1 MTNSIN
7 KKITFLINSLGGG
20 GAEGVCLT
28 LANSLIEKG
37 WSVDLLVLH
46 LDNATNQEKLHP
58 KVNLINL
65 NTKNARKSF
74 LPILKY
80 ILKIKPN
87 KVLVFNQQLAVLLI
101 LIKYMTFLRF
111 KIVARNINT
120 LSEAQK
126 NQKSFWHK
134 YIVHFIVKFLYNK
147 VDKIIA
153 QSIGMKNDLCAN
165 FGFKSKQVIVINNPL
180 NQEIERFDTNS
191 FKLVEKQDYILC
203 IGRLEKQK
211 AFHYAIKAFA
221 KISLLFPLLRLKIV
235 GVGSLEKELRKLSE
249 DLNITE
255 KIDFEGFQKNVIPYY
270 LYAKAT
276 ILTSLYEGFPNVLTE
291 SIALGTPVVA
301 FDCPSGPKE
310 IIEDGINGYLAEY
323 LNEEDF
329 IEKLKKVLINNF
341 EADSLKATINKYHQE
356 SIISKYIGLLS

>member
-1 MTNSIN
+1 MNS
-7 KKITFLINSLGGG
+7 KFEKITFLINSLGGG
-20 GAEGVCLT
+20 GAEGVCVT
-28 LANSLIEKG
+28 LANSLIEKD
-37 WSVDLLVLH
+37 WSVDLIVLH
-46 LDNATNQEKLHP
+46 LDNAINQEKLNP

-74 LPILKY
+74 VLLLKY
-80 ILKIKPN
+80 ILRIEPN

-111 KIVARNINT
+111 KIIARNINT

-165 FGFKSKQVIVINNPL
+165 FGFKSKQVIVVNNPL
-180 NQEIERFDTNS
+180 NQEIERFDTNN

-203 IGRLEKQK
+203 VGRLEKQK

-221 KISLLFPLLRLKIV
+221 KISLDFPLLRLKII
-235 GVGSLEKELRKLSE
+235 GIGTLEKELRKLSE
-249 DLNITE
+249 DLNIAE
-255 KIDFEGFQKNVIPYY
+255 KIDFEGFQRNVIPYY

-276 ILTSLYEGFPNVLTE
+276 MLTSLYEGFPNVLIE

-310 IIEDGINGYLAEY
+310 IIEDGINGYLVEY
-323 LNEEDF
+323 LNEE
-329 IEKLKKVLINNF
+329 ESVAKLKKVLMTNF
-341 EADSLKATINKYHQE
+341 NLEKLKATINKYNQE
-356 SIISKYIGLLS
+356 NIISKYIGILS